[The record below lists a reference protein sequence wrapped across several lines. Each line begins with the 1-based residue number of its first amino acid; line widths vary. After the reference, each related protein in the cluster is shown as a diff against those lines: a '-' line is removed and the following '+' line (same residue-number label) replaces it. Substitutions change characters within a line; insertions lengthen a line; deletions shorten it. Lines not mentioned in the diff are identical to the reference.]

1 MSKLP
6 RLVTVYRGGRRYD
19 DEAPEEIDVKP
30 AIADAIK
37 RTQANIKRHEGH
49 EGHADQQAPF
59 IAELADLKGE
69 TPPAPPGGDGKGEK
83 GKGKGKAD
91 K

>member
-49 EGHADQQAPF
+49 ADQQAPF